1 MNTLYRKLAV
11 TNIKNNRQFYQPYL
25 LTGILSVAMFYLVTA
40 MQDNPGWKEMQGGAD
55 VKLILGFGVVIVG
68 VFVSIFLFYTNSF
81 IIKRRKKELGVYN
94 ILGMEKKHLA
104 RVLFL
109 EMMFTAAAA
118 LTGGLV
124 LGLVFQKLMTMVL
137 YRLIGISES
146 ISFYVSGPGCIH
158 TFELFLLI
166 YGAALLYNMMQIKLA
181 NPIELLH
188 SANTGE
194 REPKTKLLLTIIGLA
209 ALGAGYY
216 IALNVE
222 NAINALTLFFAA
234 VLLVIIGTYCIFTAG
249 SIALLKL
256 LRRNKK
262 FYYQPK
268 HFTTVSGMIYR
279 MKQNAVG
286 LANICILSTMVLVTV
301 STTVSMY
308 LGIEALLDTVY
319 PHEISAT
326 VYYTEMPKNE
336 PELEQVVT
344 DSLKASGRIV
354 SAEPGYFGMTFTTLC
369 KGNEMTVTGIGAGT
383 NYDSSDV
390 IMIKI
395 MTAADYEIYSGQKV
409 AELSKGEVAFAVS
422 TGFAGEIINF
432 EGTEYVVK
440 ESFQIEEESGW
451 YASTV
456 KGVGCLIVPDAETM
470 QEIFL
475 NVKSN
480 WDSPN
485 VKPSITY
492 QFGID
497 IDGSAEE
504 KLNAEAAMKEAAAVW
519 ESENGSE
526 IYMECK
532 EEHRNSCHVLYGG
545 LFFLGIFLG
554 TLFLM
559 VTVLIIFYK
568 QISEGYEDKERFAIM
583 EKVGMSNDEV
593 KRAIR
598 SQVLMVFFLPLA
610 VAALHVGMAFPMI
623 TLILQTLSLMNTS
636 LFAACVAGTELV
648 FGIIYLLVF
657 LLTSRSYYK
666 IVGNQI

>member
-1 MNTLYRKLAV
+1 MNTLYRKLAAA
-11 TNIKNNRQFYQPYL
+11 NIKNNGQFYRPYL
-25 LTGILSVAMFYLVTA
+25 LTGVLSVAMFYLVMA
-40 MQDNPGWKEMQGGAD
+40 MQDNPGLSEMKGGSD
-55 VKLILGFGVVIVG
+55 IRLILGFGVIIVG
-68 VFVSIFLFYTNSF
+68 IFVSIFLFYTNSF

-109 EMMFTAAAA
+109 EMLFTAAAA
-118 LTGGLV
+118 LAGGLV
-124 LGLVFQKLMTMVL
+124 LGIVFQKLMTMAL
-137 YRLIGISES
+137 YRLIGISAP
-146 ISFYVSGPGCIH
+146 ISFYVSGAGCFH
-158 TFELFLLI
+158 TLKLFLCI

-188 SANTGE
+188 SGSTGE
-194 REPKTKLLLTIIGLA
+194 REPKTKLILTIIGLA
-209 ALGAGYY
+209 ALGFGYY
-216 IALNVE
+216 IALTVG
-222 NAINALTLFFAA
+222 NAIDALSLFFVA

-279 MKQNAVG
+279 MKQNAIG

-308 LGIEALLDTVY
+308 LGVEAQLDAMY
-319 PHEISAT
+319 PQEIAAT
-326 VYYTEMPKNE
+326 VYYTRIPEE
-336 PELEQVVT
+336 RPELEQVMT

-354 SAEPGYFGMTFTTLC
+354 SAGTGYFSMTFTAVC
-369 KGNEMTVTGIGAGT
+369 QGNELSVTGVGAGT
-383 NYDSSDV
+383 GYDISDV
-390 IMIKI
+390 MMIEIMS
-395 MTAADYEIYSGQKV
+395 AADYEIYSGQKA
-409 AELSKGEVAFAVS
+409 AELSKGEVVFASS
-422 TGFAGEIINF
+422 TAFAGETVIF
-432 EGTEYVVK
+432 EGKEYAVK
-440 ESFQIEEESGW
+440 ESFQIEEESDW
-451 YASTV
+451 YSSTL
-456 KGVGCLIVPDAETM
+456 KGVGYLIVPDMDAVW
-470 QEIFL
+470 EIFL
-475 NVKSN
+475 NVKNS

-485 VKPSITY
+485 VKPSMTY
-492 QFGID
+492 KFGID

-504 KLNAEAAMKEAAAVW
+504 KLNAESAMKEAAAAW
-519 ESENGSE
+519 ESSNDTE
-526 IYMECK
+526 IYIDCK
-532 EEHRNSCHVLYGG
+532 EEHRNSYYILCGG
-545 LFFLGIFLG
+545 LFFLGVFLG
-554 TLFLM
+554 ILFLM

-610 VAALHVGMAFPMI
+610 VAVLHVGMAFPMI
-623 TLILQTLSLMNTS
+623 TLMLQTLSLTNVS
-636 LFAACVAGTELV
+636 LFAACVAGTALV
-648 FGIIYLLVF
+648 FGIIYLFVF

-666 IVGNQI
+666 IVGNQV